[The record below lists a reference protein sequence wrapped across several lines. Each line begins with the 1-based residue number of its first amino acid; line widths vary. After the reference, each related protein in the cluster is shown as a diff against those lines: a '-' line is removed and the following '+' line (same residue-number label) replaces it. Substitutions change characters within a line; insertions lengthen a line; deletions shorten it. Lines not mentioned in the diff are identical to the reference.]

1 MKNFDPYDKRWK
13 IMQIPPVRKEFLRF
27 EKSPNSQNTNEQI
40 LIHLPNDPFLAEN
53 ISNSPDGTFTSGDLF
68 LEDPPNSGQ
77 YLLLGRQDNT
87 LVHINGEKT
96 NPLPM
101 EETIRL
107 SPFVQQV
114 AIVGQDHFCTAA
126 IIQLNIQQ
134 TFDFTSKQIEENI
147 WKIVQQA
154 NRDAPSHSK
163 ILRELIYIL
172 PNDQILPITD
182 KGTLMRLKTNQI
194 YSTIIDEIYFKFSNV
209 KYHKQTNEQIKW
221 TKESINKYLHDKFNS
236 IGKDLNDYSRSIFDY
251 GVNSLEVIQLRN
263 IICEDICQ
271 IPKNFLYEYSSL
283 DQIIE
288 QLFKYLQG
296 QSIPDEENDPSHY
309 TSTEQILDEFVHLIK
324 ENPFSS
330 NEQKNRG
337 ESERV
342 YFLTG
347 ANGSLG
353 NFILRDLLQQPIE
366 IVKCVFCLLRG
377 ENPQERLFQSFEQRQ
392 LDLAILNKSL
402 QNHRLI
408 ILSESINL
416 TEEYLG
422 LSSETYHRLEDEV
435 TDVIHSAWKMNFNQS
450 VKDFRDDTI
459 LGLYHLLKFC
469 RKSRIQFHF
478 VSSISSGGSGL
489 LNPVKEEPLPRDP
502 QVALPQGY
510 GQSKYIGEHLCL
522 RAKEDWNIPMKIYR
536 VGQVSGDTEN
546 GVWNKSE
553 LAAMMIYAGAGQ
565 IHQMP
570 NIGQDINWI
579 PVNICSYALV
589 HLSFNSSDHDV
600 YHLVN
605 PHSLSYQEY
614 LQALHQAGFN
624 FQSVSPKEFLD
635 SILNNSDLSN
645 PLIKLSSFLEQRFFN
660 KQKSK
665 FPTFLTE
672 KTAEKCDILKNCP
685 RIDSNL
691 IELYANYWKKS

>member
-1 MKNFDPYDKRWK
+1 MT
-13 IMQIPPVRKEFLRF
+13 IPLVRKQFLKF
-27 EKSPNSQNTNEQI
+27 EKPLNSQNTNERI

-53 ISNSPDGTFTSGDLF
+53 ISNSPDGSFIVGDIL

-77 YLLLGRQDNT
+77 YIVLGRQDDT
-87 LVHINGEKT
+87 IVHVNGEKT
-96 NPLPM
+96 NPVPI
-101 EETIRL
+101 EDSIRR

-114 AIVGQDHFCTAA
+114 AVVGQDHFCTAA
-126 IIQLNIQQ
+126 IIQLN
-134 TFDFTSKQIEENI
+134 TKYSFDFTFKQIEQNI
-147 WKIVQQA
+147 WKTVQQA
-154 NRDAPSHSK
+154 NQDSPAHSK
-163 ILRELIYIL
+163 ILRQLIYIL
-172 PNDQILPITD
+172 PINLTLPITD
-182 KGTLMRLKTNQI
+182 KGNLMRQNVNQV
-194 YSTIIDEIYFKFSNV
+194 YQTIINEIYQTFLYEQNNNDQNKKQSN
-209 KYHKQTNEQIKW
+209 W
-221 TKESINKYLHDKFNS
+221 TKQSIKLFLIDKFKS
-236 IGKDLNDYSRSIFDY
+236 VGKEINDYSLSIFDY
-251 GVNSLEVIQLRN
+251 GVTSLEVIQLRN
-263 IICEDICQ
+263 IICENICQ

-283 DQIIE
+283 DQIVE

-342 YFLTG
+342 YLLTG

-377 ENPQERLFQSFEQRQ
+377 SNPQERLFQSFEQRQ
-392 LDLAILNKSL
+392 LDSAILNKSL

-614 LQALHQAGFN
+614 LQALHQAGFT